1 MKTRK
6 YGTSLVGILTAS
18 LMLAASASATPNSL
32 TYQGRILKNDGTPL
46 EYSNV
51 SFQFEITSPNGQC
64 IIYREQVDHI
74 DLTNSGGVFDVPIGT
89 GSQSHPT
96 AGTFTLLDSFKNS
109 GGLSCDGG
117 ATYNP
122 AANDQRR
129 LRVRFH
135 DGTGWKTISPDN
147 EIRSVPYAA
156 YSLSA
161 QKLGSYQS
169 TDFVLKNT
177 VTACPANNFLTFD
190 GTSFSCAPV
199 TGAAGGTVTDVTS
212 ANNYLTVATGNST
225 PVLTV
230 NVGTTANTVAA
241 GNDARFTD
249 ARTPSGN
256 AAGDLSGTYPNPS
269 VAKIQ
274 GVAVSNSAPTSGHF
288 MKFSGTEW
296 SSSAIAIG
304 DVTNLT
310 STLSGLLSTASFN
323 TAVGS
328 ANCAAYET
336 AYWSSVAG
344 KFLCQAINVSVAGDV
359 SGSIGAVSVD
369 KIKGVSV
376 DATAPTSGQVLK
388 YDGTK
393 WAPATES
400 WVQNAGGSPSI
411 QTGLDTAKPASPAA
425 GAIYFATDSKV
436 IYQYNSGAWVS
447 IASINASTS
456 PSGSAGG
463 DLAGTYPNP
472 TIDKLNG
479 VALSL
484 ASPASG
490 HVIKHNG
497 TNWVNAA
504 ITAVDLPTIP
514 VNKGGTGQTSF
525 VNGELLIGN
534 STGNTLSK
542 ATLTAGPGIS
552 ITNGTGSISI
562 ATTGA
567 PPTGTAGG
575 DLSGTYP
582 NPTVAKLQS
591 YEVSTT
597 APTANAY
604 LKWDNGTSKWTPGF
618 VKLSELQNLTGG
630 SAFNAAG
637 CTAAQTLNWSSITDK
652 FECQNISIA
661 NTQVTGLGTA
671 STKAAGTA
679 AGEVLLLDGSGK
691 LPASALPST
700 LGQWSLT
707 GTKLYYD
714 DGIIVAGGSSTA
726 YTGTNQ
732 PFIVKGDAGVF
743 SQLIMDRG
751 GSLTAL
757 YTNGSTWSLGKC
769 TSSACAGYTNYLNV
783 DLSAN
788 RLDMGAG
795 GTAETRVAVMSTG
808 RMGIGTDAP
817 SFKLDIQSTDSF
829 QQRLFHSSD
838 NNSDGAALMMTRTRG
853 TLASNTAVQSGNT
866 IGGIYFRAHDGSG
879 TGTTNSAIEASATEN
894 HTSTN
899 RGSKI
904 IFETT
909 TTGSATRTEKMRID
923 GTGRVGIGT
932 TSPLYPLHVAT
943 TGDSLVATYGADTN
957 QSGYNLGVSA
967 TNRWTM
973 VQDTAANNRSLNF
986 WHDHSG
992 VGGTTGHV
1000 MAMHA
1005 NGNVSVGDFA
1015 SSANRLNVSGPSNT
1029 SQVRIANTAYAGY
1042 LTVPATTSGLIL
1054 SAGAKYSNDN
1064 WIAEA
1069 TNVTA
1074 MQMVPTGIAF
1084 YGNGGNTVGN
1094 AMTPALRMII
1104 GYNGQVSIGNS
1115 GTGFQSGILTI
1126 GDYGNDQGIFTLRRS
1141 AASSN
1146 LDVYVP
1152 YEGADGGKYFGY
1164 GYQASTGMFRFWDST
1179 AGQRM
1184 NFTNSSGNMW
1194 IAGTYSNGSDRRFK
1208 TDIEVIPDALKK
1220 ALQVQ
1225 GVTYHWKPGVNPDPS
1240 QQIGVIAQEVETVFP
1255 QAVKTDADGYKSV
1268 TYGNL
1273 VAPLFNALKEFYEL
1287 WSKDSQITKREIAS
1301 LKEEVQTLK
1310 QQNEQFKKYVCEK
1323 EPQNPI
1329 CK

>member
-109 GGLSCDGG
+109 GSLSCDGG

-241 GNDARFTD
+241 GNDTRFSD
-249 ARTPSGN
+249 ARTPTGN
-256 AAGDLSGTYPNPS
+256 ASGDLSGTYPNPS

-310 STLSGLLSTASFN
+310 SSLSGLLSTASFN

-463 DLAGTYPNP
+463 DLTGTYPNP

-534 STGNTLSK
+534 STGNTLTK
-542 ATLTAGPGIS
+542 ATLTAGSGIS

-700 LGQWSLT
+700 LGQWQVS

-714 DGIIVAGGSSTA
+714 DGVIVAGGAGTT
-726 YTGTNQ
+726 YTGTEH
-732 PFIVKGDAGVF
+732 PFIVKGDPGVF
-743 SQLIMDRG
+743 ARFLLDRG
-751 GSLTAL
+751 GNMTTM
-757 YTNGSTWSLGKC
+757 YTNGVSFNMGKC
-769 TSSACAGYTNYLNV
+769 TNTTCTSTNDFLAMDFATNRTDLGTGGSSNELSITNGGYV
-783 DLSAN
+783 
-788 RLDMGAG
+788 
-795 GTAETRVAVMSTG
+795 
-808 RMGIGTDAP
+808 GIGTNSPSYRLDVQTSDA
-817 SFKLDIQSTDSF
+817 F
-829 QQRLFHSSD
+829 QQRLFHASD
-838 NNSDGAALMMTRTRG
+838 ADYNGAALMLTRTRG
-853 TLASNTAVQSGNT
+853 TIASGTAVNSGNT
-866 IGGIYFRAHDGSG
+866 IGGLYFRAHDGSG
-879 TGTTNSAIEASATEN
+879 TGTTNAAIEVSASETQS
-894 HTSTN
+894 TTN
-899 RGSKI
+899 RGSKM

-923 GTGRVGIGT
+923 GSGKVGIGT
-932 TSPLYPLHVAT
+932 TSPSYQLQVNAA
-943 TGDSLVATYGADTN
+943 GDSIVGTFGADTS
-957 QSGYNLGVSA
+957 QSGFVMGNSL
-967 TNRWTM
+967 TNRWTI
-973 VQDTAANNRSLNF
+973 VQDVAGNNRSLNF
-986 WHDHSG
+986 WHDHTG
-992 VGGTTGHV
+992 VGGSSGHV
-1000 MAMHA
+1000 MAMHTT
-1005 NGNVSVGDFA
+1005 GNVSIGDFNTD
-1015 SSANRLNVSGPSNT
+1015 SNRLNVTGPATASA
-1029 SQVRIANTAYAGY
+1029 VRISNGSYAGY
-1042 LTVPATTSGLIL
+1042 LTVPTSSPGLIL
-1054 SAGAKYSNDN
+1054 SGGTKYTGSA
-1064 WIAEA
+1064 WVAES
-1069 TNVTA
+1069 TTA
-1074 MQMVPTGIAF
+1074 AALAVGPNGVVF
-1084 YGNGGNTVGN
+1084 YGANGLTPGSPNTN
-1094 AMTPALRMII
+1094 TLRMIV
-1104 GYNGQVSIGNS
+1104 GQNGQVSIGAS
-1115 GTGFQSGILTI
+1115 GTAFQSGLLTI
-1126 GDYGNDQGIFTLRRS
+1126 GDYGHDQGIFTLRRS
-1141 AASSN
+1141 AASAN

-1152 YEGADGGKYFGY
+1152 YEGSDSGKYFGY

-1220 ALQVQ
+1220 VLQVQ

>member
-6 YGTSLVGILTAS
+6 YGTSLFGFFWAS
-18 LMLAASASATPNSL
+18 MLLAFSAAATPNSL
-32 TYQGRILKNDGTPL
+32 TYQGRILKPDGKAL

-109 GGLSCDGG
+109 GSLACDGG

-161 QKLGSYQS
+161 QKLGAYQS
-169 TDFVLKNT
+169 SDFVLKNT

-296 SSSAIAIG
+296 ASSAIAIG

-310 STLSGLLSTASFN
+310 SSLSGLLSSASFN

-376 DATAPTSGQVLK
+376 DGTAPTSGQVLK

-393 WAPATES
+393 WAPATEVNGPIAAADIPALDWS
-400 WVQNAGGSPSI
+400 KI
-411 QTGLDTAKPASPAA
+411 TTGKP
-425 GAIYFATDSKV
+425 TTV
-436 IYQYNSGAWVS
+436 SGYG
-447 IASINASTS
+447 ITITS
-456 PSGSAGG
+456 S
-463 DLAGTYPNP
+463 
-472 TIDKLNG
+472 
-479 VALSL
+479 
-484 ASPASG
+484 
-490 HVIKHNG
+490 
-497 TNWVNAA
+497 
-504 ITAVDLPTIP
+504 DLPTVP
-514 VNKGGTGQTSF
+514 VNKGGTGQTTF

-542 ATLTAGPGIS
+542 ATLTAGSGIS
-552 ITNGTGSISI
+552 ITNGNGSISI
-562 ATTGA
+562 SATGSA
-567 PPTGTAGG
+567 PTGNAGG
-575 DLSGTYP
+575 DLSSTYP
-582 NPTVAKLQS
+582 NPTVAKIQG
-591 YEVSTT
+591 YEIAST

-671 STKAAGTA
+671 STKAAGTSA
-679 AGEVLLLDGSGK
+679 NEVLLLDGSGK

-700 LGQWSLT
+700 LGQWQVS

-714 DGIIVAGGSSTA
+714 DGVIVAGGVGTT
-726 YTGTNQ
+726 YTGTEH
-732 PFIVKGDAGVF
+732 PFIVKGDPGIFARF
-743 SQLIMDRG
+743 LLDRG
-751 GSLTAL
+751 GNMTTM
-757 YTNGSTWSLGKC
+757 YTNGVSFNMGKC
-769 TSSACAGYTNYLNV
+769 TNTACTGTNDFLAMDFATNRTDLGTGGSNNELSVTNGGYV
-783 DLSAN
+783 
-788 RLDMGAG
+788 
-795 GTAETRVAVMSTG
+795 
-808 RMGIGTDAP
+808 GIGSNSP
-817 SFKLDIQSTDSF
+817 SYRLDIQTSDAF
-829 QQRLFHSSD
+829 QQRLFHASD
-838 NNSDGAALMMTRTRG
+838 ADYNGAALMLTRTRG
-853 TLASNTAVQSGNT
+853 TVASGTAVNSGNT

-879 TGTTNSAIEASATEN
+879 TGTTNAAIEVSASETQS
-894 HTSTN
+894 TTN
-899 RGSKI
+899 RGSKM

-923 GTGRVGIGT
+923 GSGKVGIGT
-932 TSPLYPLHVAT
+932 TSPSYQLQVNAA
-943 TGDSLVATYGADTN
+943 GDSIVGTFGADTS
-957 QSGYNLGVSA
+957 QSGFVMGNSL
-967 TNRWTM
+967 TNRWTI
-973 VQDTAANNRSLNF
+973 VQDVAGNNRSLNF
-986 WHDHSG
+986 WHDHTG
-992 VGGTTGHV
+992 VGGSSGHV
-1000 MAMHA
+1000 MAMHTT
-1005 NGNVSVGDFA
+1005 GNVSIGDFNTD
-1015 SSANRLNVSGPSNT
+1015 SNRLNVTGPATASA
-1029 SQVRIANTAYAGY
+1029 VRISNGSYAGY
-1042 LTVPATTSGLIL
+1042 LTIPTSSPGLIL
-1054 SAGAKYSNDN
+1054 SGGTKYTGSA
-1064 WIAEA
+1064 WVAES
-1069 TNVTA
+1069 TTA
-1074 MQMVPTGIAF
+1074 AALAVGPNGVVF
-1084 YGNGGNTVGN
+1084 YGANGLTPGSPNTN
-1094 AMTPALRMII
+1094 TLRMIV
-1104 GYNGQVSIGNS
+1104 GQNGQVSIGAS
-1115 GTGFQSGILTI
+1115 GTAFQSGLLTI
-1126 GDYGNDQGIFTLRRS
+1126 GDYGHDQGIFTLRRS
-1141 AASSN
+1141 AASPN

-1152 YEGADGGKYFGY
+1152 YEGSDGGKYFGY
-1164 GYQASTGMFRFWDST
+1164 GYQASSGMFRFWDST

-1208 TDIEVIPDALKK
+1208 TDIKVIPEALKK

-1240 QQIGVIAQEVETVFP
+1240 QQIGVIAQELETVFP

-1273 VAPLFNALKEFYEL
+1273 VAPLFNALREFYEL
-1287 WSKDSQITKREIAS
+1287 WSKDSQITNREIAS

>member
-1 MKTRK
+1 METRK
-6 YGTSLVGILTAS
+6 YGTSIVGILTGFLLLS
-18 LMLAASASATPNSL
+18 FSAAAAAAPNSL
-32 TYQGRILKNDGTPL
+32 TYQGRILKNDGSPL

-89 GSQSHPT
+89 GSQNHPT

-109 GGLSCDGG
+109 GSLSCDGG

-122 AANDQRR
+122 ASSDQRR

-135 DGTGWKTISPDN
+135 DGSGWKTISPDN

-169 TDFVLKNT
+169 TDFILKNT

-190 GTSFSCAPV
+190 GTGFSCAPV

-241 GNDARFTD
+241 GNDARFSD
-249 ARTPSGN
+249 ARAPSG
-256 AAGDLSGTYPNPS
+256 AASGDLGGTYPNPS
-269 VAKIQ
+269 VTKLQ
-274 GVAVSNSAPTSGHF
+274 GVAVSTATPTAGDF

-296 SSSAIAIG
+296 TKSSITIG
-304 DVTNLT
+304 DITNLN
-310 STLSGLLSTASFN
+310 SSLSGLLPTATFN

-336 AYWSSVAG
+336 AYWSSVGG
-344 KFLCQAINVSVAGDV
+344 KFLCQAINVSVAGDI
-359 SGSIGAVSVD
+359 SGSIGAVTVD
-369 KIKGVSV
+369 KIKGVNV

-388 YDGTK
+388 YDGAK
-393 WAPATES
+393 WAPATEVNGPIS
-400 WVQNAGGSPSI
+400 ASDIPALDWSKI
-411 QTGLDTAKPASPAA
+411 TTGKP
-425 GAIYFATDSKV
+425 TTV
-436 IYQYNSGAWVS
+436 SGYG
-447 IASINASTS
+447 IT
-456 PSGSAGG
+456 
-463 DLAGTYPNP
+463 
-472 TIDKLNG
+472 
-479 VALSL
+479 
-484 ASPASG
+484 
-490 HVIKHNG
+490 
-497 TNWVNAA
+497 
-504 ITAVDLPTIP
+504 ITASDLPTIA

-534 STGNTLSK
+534 STGNTLTK
-542 ATLTAGPGIS
+542 ATLTAGAGIS
-552 ITNGTGSISI
+552 ITNGAGSISI
-562 ATTGA
+562 AATGSA
-567 PPTGTAGG
+567 PTGTAGG
-575 DLSGTYP
+575 DLSSTYP
-582 NPTVAKLQS
+582 NPTVAKLQG
-591 YEVSTT
+591 YEVATN
-597 APTANAY
+597 APSANAY

-679 AGEVLLLDGSGK
+679 AGEVLLLDGSGR
-691 LPASALPST
+691 LPASALPTT
-700 LGQWSLT
+700 LGQWGLS

-714 DGIIVAGGSSTA
+714 DGVIVAGGSSTA

-732 PFIVKGDAGVF
+732 PFIVKGDSGLY

-751 GSLTAL
+751 GSLTAF
-757 YTNGSTWSLGKC
+757 YTNGSAWSFGKC
-769 TSSACAGYTNYLNV
+769 STTACTGYTNYLNV

-788 RLDMGAG
+788 RMDIGAG
-795 GTAETRVAVMSTG
+795 GTADTRVAVMSTG
-808 RMGIGTDAP
+808 RLGIGTDAP
-817 SFKLDIQSTDSF
+817 SYKLDIQSTDSF

-838 NNSDGAALMMTRTRG
+838 NAYDGAALMMTRTRG

-879 TGTTNSAIEASATEN
+879 TGTTTSAIEASATEN
-894 HTSTN
+894 HSSTN

-909 TTGSATRTEKMRID
+909 ATGSATRTEKMRID
-923 GTGRVGIGT
+923 GTGRVGVGT
-932 TSPLYPLHVAT
+932 SSPLYPLHVAAP
-943 TGDSLVATYGADTN
+943 GDSLIATYGADAS

-973 VQDTAANNRSLNF
+973 VQDNATNGRALNF

-992 VGGTTGHV
+992 VGGTTGTV
-1000 MAMHA
+1000 MAMFT

-1015 SSANRLNVSGPSNT
+1015 SSANRLNVSGPTNT
-1029 SQVRIANTAYAGY
+1029 SQVRIANTGYAGY
-1042 LTVPATTSGLIL
+1042 LTVPTATAGLIL

-1064 WIAEA
+1064 WVAET

-1074 MQMVPTGIAF
+1074 MQMVPTGISF

-1094 AMTPALRMII
+1094 AMTPVLRMII
-1104 GYNGQVSIGNS
+1104 GYNGQVSIGSS

-1126 GDYGNDQGIFTLRRS
+1126 GDYSNDQGIFTLRRS
-1141 AASSN
+1141 ATSSN

-1164 GYQASTGMFRFWDST
+1164 GYQASTGMFRFWDSS

-1225 GVTYHWKPGVNPDPS
+1225 GVTYHWKPGMNPDPS
-1240 QQIGVIAQEVETVFP
+1240 QQIGVIAQDVETVFP

-1273 VAPLFNALKEFYEL
+1273 VAPLFNALKEFYEI
-1287 WSKDSQITKREIAS
+1287 WNKDSQNTRREIAS

-1310 QQNEQFKKYVCEK
+1310 LQNEQFKKYVCEK

>member
-6 YGTSLVGILTAS
+6 YGTSLAGIFIAL
-18 LMLAASASATPNSL
+18 LLLINSAQATPNSL

-96 AGTFTLLDSFKNS
+96 AGTFSLLDSFKNS
-109 GGLSCDGG
+109 GNLSCDGG
-117 ATYNP
+117 ATFSP

-135 DGTGWKTISPDN
+135 DGSGWKTISPDN

-199 TGAAGGTVTDVTS
+199 SGAAGGTVTDVTS
-212 ANNYLTVATGNST
+212 TNNYLTVATGNAT

-241 GNDARFTD
+241 GNDARFSD
-249 ARTPSGN
+249 ARTPSG
-256 AAGDLSGTYPNPS
+256 AASGDLSGNYPNP
-269 VAKIQ
+269 
-274 GVAVSNSAPTSGHF
+274 AVSKLQGFAVSTATPTAGDF

-296 SSSAIAIG
+296 AKSSITIG
-304 DVTNLT
+304 DVTNLN
-310 STLSGLLSTASFN
+310 SSLSGLMPTATFN

-336 AYWSSVAG
+336 TYWSSVAG
-344 KFLCQAINVSVAGDV
+344 KFLCQAINVSVAGDI

-369 KIKGVSV
+369 KIKGVNV

-388 YDGTK
+388 YDGAK
-393 WAPATES
+393 WAPATEVNGPIAAS
-400 WVQNAGGSPSI
+400 DIPALDWSKI
-411 QTGLDTAKPASPAA
+411 TTGKP
-425 GAIYFATDSKV
+425 TTV
-436 IYQYNSGAWVS
+436 SGYG
-447 IASINASTS
+447 IT
-456 PSGSAGG
+456 
-463 DLAGTYPNP
+463 
-472 TIDKLNG
+472 
-479 VALSL
+479 
-484 ASPASG
+484 
-490 HVIKHNG
+490 
-497 TNWVNAA
+497 
-504 ITAVDLPTIP
+504 ITASDLPTAP

-525 VNGELLIGN
+525 VNGELMIGN
-534 STGNTLSK
+534 STGNTLTK
-542 ATLTAGPGIS
+542 ATLTAGAGIS

-562 ATTGA
+562 AATGSA
-567 PPTGTAGG
+567 PTGNAGG
-575 DLSGTYP
+575 DLSSTYP
-582 NPTVAKLQS
+582 NPTVAKIQG
-591 YEVSTT
+591 YEVAST

-652 FECQNISIA
+652 FQCQNIAIA
-661 NTQVTGLGTA
+661 NTQVSGLGTA

-679 AGEVLLLDGSGK
+679 AGEVLLLDGSGR
-691 LPASALPST
+691 LPASALPTT
-700 LGQWSLT
+700 LGQWQLSST
-707 GTKLYYD
+707 TLYYD
-714 DGIIVAGGSSTA
+714 DGPVIAGGVGTS
-726 YTGTNQ
+726 YTGTEQ
-732 PFIVKGDAGVF
+732 PFIVKGDPGVYARF
-743 SQLIMDRG
+743 LLDRG
-751 GSLTAL
+751 GNMTTM
-757 YTNGSTWSLGKC
+757 YTNGLNFNMGKC
-769 TSSACAGYTNYLNV
+769 TNTTCTSSNDFLALDFST
-783 DLSAN
+783 N
-788 RLDMGAG
+788 RLDLGTG
-795 GTAETRVAVMSTG
+795 GSNSKMSVLNNG
-808 RMGIGTDAP
+808 YVGIGSTSP
-817 SFKLDIQSTDSF
+817 SYKLDIQSTDSF

-838 NNSDGAALMMTRTRG
+838 NNTDGAALMMTRTRG

-879 TGTTNSAIEASATEN
+879 TGTTTSAIEASATEN
-894 HTSTN
+894 HSSTN
-899 RGSKI
+899 RGSRI
-904 IFETT
+904 VFETT

-923 GTGRVGIGT
+923 GSGKVGIGT
-932 TSPLYPLHVAT
+932 NSPSYNLQVNT
-943 TGDSLVATYGADTN
+943 TADSLIGTFGADAN
-957 QSGYNLGVSA
+957 QSGYTMGAGL
-967 TNRWTM
+967 TNRWAI
-973 VQDTAANNRSLNF
+973 VQDTATNNRSLNF
-986 WHDHSG
+986 WHDQTGVSG
-992 VGGTTGHV
+992 TSGHV
-1000 MAMHA
+1000 MALHTT
-1005 NGNVSVGDFA
+1005 GNVSIGDF
-1015 SSANRLNVSGPSNT
+1015 SSNTQRLNVTGPTNT
-1029 SQVRIANTAYAGY
+1029 SQLRIANTSYAGY
-1042 LTVPATTSGLIL
+1042 LTVPTTTPGLIL
-1054 SAGAKYSNDN
+1054 SAGAKYTSDN
-1064 WIAEA
+1064 WVAET
-1069 TNVTA
+1069 TNVSA
-1074 MQMVPTGIAF
+1074 MQMVPTGTSF

-1094 AMTPALRMII
+1094 VMTPVLRMII
-1104 GYNGQVSIGNS
+1104 GYNGLVSIGTS

-1126 GDYGNDQGIFTLRRS
+1126 GDYNNDQGIFTLRRS
-1141 AASSN
+1141 STSAN

-1152 YEGADGGKYFGY
+1152 YEGSDGAKYFGY
-1164 GYQASTGMFRFWDST
+1164 GYQASTGMFRFWDSST
-1179 AGQRM
+1179 GQRM

-1208 TDIEVIPDALKK
+1208 THIEVIPDALKK
-1220 ALQVQ
+1220 ALQIQ
-1225 GVTYHWKPGVNPDPS
+1225 GVTYHWKPGVNPDPAE
-1240 QQIGVIAQEVETVFP
+1240 QIGVIAQDVETVFP

-1273 VAPLFNALKEFYEL
+1273 VAPLFNALKEFYEI
-1287 WSKDSQITKREIAS
+1287 WSKDSQNTKREISS
-1301 LKEEVQTLK
+1301 LKEEVETLK
-1310 QQNEQFKKYVCEK
+1310 QQNEAFKKYVCEK

>member
-6 YGTSLVGILTAS
+6 YGTLIVGVLTAS
-18 LMLAASASATPNSL
+18 LLLAISASATPNSL
-32 TYQGRILKNDGTPL
+32 TYQGRILKADGTPL
-46 EYSNV
+46 EHSNV
-51 SFQFEITSPNGQC
+51 SFQFEITNPNGQC

-96 AGTFTLLDSFKNS
+96 AGTFSLLDSFKNTGS
-109 GGLSCDGG
+109 LSCDGG

-135 DGTGWKTISPDN
+135 DGSGWKTISPDN

-169 TDFVLKNT
+169 SDFVLKNT

-190 GTSFSCAPV
+190 GTSFTCAPV
-199 TGAAGGTVTDVTS
+199 TGAAGGTVTEVTS
-212 ANNYLTVATGNST
+212 ANNYLTVATGDST
-225 PVLTV
+225 PQLTV

-241 GNDARFTD
+241 GNDARFSD
-249 ARTPSGN
+249 ARIPTGN
-256 AAGDLSGTYPNPS
+256 AGGDLSGTYPNPS

-274 GVAVSNSAPTSGHF
+274 GVAVSNSAPTSGYF

-296 SSSAIAIG
+296 ASAAIAIG

-310 STLSGLLSTASFN
+310 STLSGLLTTASFN

-344 KFLCQAINVSVAGDV
+344 KFLCQAINVSVAGDI

-388 YDGTK
+388 YDGAK
-393 WAPATES
+393 WAPATEVNGPIAAADIPALDWS
-400 WVQNAGGSPSI
+400 KI
-411 QTGLDTAKPASPAA
+411 TTGKP
-425 GAIYFATDSKV
+425 TTV
-436 IYQYNSGAWVS
+436 SGYG
-447 IASINASTS
+447 ITITS
-456 PSGSAGG
+456 S
-463 DLAGTYPNP
+463 
-472 TIDKLNG
+472 
-479 VALSL
+479 
-484 ASPASG
+484 
-490 HVIKHNG
+490 
-497 TNWVNAA
+497 
-504 ITAVDLPTIP
+504 DLPTIP

-542 ATLTAGPGIS
+542 ATLTAGSGIS
-552 ITNGTGSISI
+552 ITNGNGSISI
-562 ATTGA
+562 SATGSA
-567 PPTGTAGG
+567 PTGNAGG
-575 DLSGTYP
+575 DLGSTYP
-582 NPTVAKLQS
+582 NPTVAKIQG
-591 YEVSTT
+591 YEIAST

-671 STKAAGTA
+671 STRAAGTA
-679 AGEVLLLDGSGK
+679 ANEVLLLDGSGK

-700 LGQWSLT
+700 LGQWQVS

-714 DGIIVAGGSSTA
+714 DGVIVAGGVGTT
-726 YTGTNQ
+726 YTGTEH
-732 PFIVKGDAGVF
+732 PFIVKGDPGVF
-743 SQLIMDRG
+743 ARFLLDRG
-751 GSLTAL
+751 GNMTTM
-757 YTNGSTWSLGKC
+757 YTNGVSFNMGKC
-769 TSSACAGYTNYLNV
+769 TNTACTGTNDFLAMDFATNRTDLGTGGSNNELSVTNGGYV
-783 DLSAN
+783 
-788 RLDMGAG
+788 
-795 GTAETRVAVMSTG
+795 
-808 RMGIGTDAP
+808 GIGSNSP
-817 SFKLDIQSTDSF
+817 SYRLDIQTSDAF
-829 QQRLFHSSD
+829 QQRLFHASD
-838 NNSDGAALMMTRTRG
+838 ADYNGAALMLTRTRG
-853 TLASNTAVQSGNT
+853 TIASGTAVNSGNT
-866 IGGIYFRAHDGSG
+866 IGGLYFRAHDGTG
-879 TGTTNSAIEASATEN
+879 TGTTNAAIEVSASETQS
-894 HTSTN
+894 TTN
-899 RGSKI
+899 RGSKM

-923 GTGRVGIGT
+923 GSGKVGIGT
-932 TSPLYPLHVAT
+932 TSPSYNLQVNG
-943 TGDSLVATYGADTN
+943 TGDSIVGAFGADTN
-957 QSGYNLGVSA
+957 QSGYTMGGST
-967 TNRWTM
+967 TNRWAI
-973 VQDTAANNRSLNF
+973 VQDTSANNRTLNI
-986 WHDHSG
+986 WRDHSG
-992 VGGTTGHV
+992 VSGSTGNV
-1000 MAMHA
+1000 MSMHSS
-1005 NGNVSVGDFA
+1005 GNVSIGEFGAD
-1015 SSANRLNVSGPSNT
+1015 SHRLNVTGPATASALRISNG
-1029 SQVRIANTAYAGY
+1029 SYAGY
-1042 LTVPATTSGLIL
+1042 LTIPTSSQGLIL
-1054 SAGAKYSNDN
+1054 SGGTKYTGST
-1064 WIAEA
+1064 WIAESTTSSVLAVA
-1069 TNVTA
+1069 TNGV
-1074 MQMVPTGIAF
+1074 VF
-1084 YGNGGNTVGN
+1084 YGSNGLTPGSPNTNTV
-1094 AMTPALRMII
+1094 RMIV
-1104 GYNGQVSIGNS
+1104 GHNGQVSIGAS
-1115 GTGFQSGILTI
+1115 GTAFQSGLLTM
-1126 GDYGNDQGIFTLRRS
+1126 GDYGHDQGIFTLRRS
-1141 AASSN
+1141 AASAN

-1152 YEGADGGKYFGY
+1152 YEGSDGGKYFGY

-1220 ALQVQ
+1220 ALQIQ

-1273 VAPLFNALKEFYEL
+1273 VAPLFNALKEFYEM
-1287 WSKDSQITKREIAS
+1287 WSKDSQNTHREIAS

-1310 QQNEQFKKYVCEK
+1310 QQNELFKKFVCEK